1 MSRLLLQSSKSM
13 IARSLWKFIACLCPH
28 AASEYVFAIKRTQ
41 NHDPEMYYNEL
52 KSIDNDRPD
61 CLDHWGF
68 GALSNALSTK
78 SAKSSAHLNVFW
90 FKCAC

>member
-13 IARSLWKFIACLCPH
+13 IARSLWKFMGCLCPH
-28 AASEYVFAIKRTQ
+28 AASMCIRHKRTQ